1 MNNKVHLQFSNSVT
15 NESRLNASKTSD
27 ANGAVITRDP
37 WCRGING
44 AACGVPLLLQLC
56 RELVHLLGLRFNKAS
71 HRCIYNGFLLYNQH
85 LLLESPSRQSTIG
98 ISFSN
103 RHLDMSSV
111 ASESAF
117 STAGRHI
124 TPHRNRLHPD
134 LVEILIC
141 TQDWLWDDNLG
152 PHSNKQNYLG
162 KSEVVK
168 DDDSYLFLYFQLYR
182 KLNLF
187 RKWVPVGFP
196 IPGGDYFTRTRR
208 EFGGAGA
215 GMGLGSE
222 VGDGDGYCSPRPH
235 PSPFASLSKTEMEE
249 SPMRP

>member
-1 MNNKVHLQFSNSVT
+1 MALSILLCNK
-15 NESRLNASKTSD
+15 
-27 ANGAVITRDP
+27 
-37 WCRGING
+37 
-44 AACGVPLLLQLC
+44 LLKM
-56 RELVHLLGLRFNKAS
+56 FW
-71 HRCIYNGFLLYNQH
+71 LY
-85 LLLESPSRQSTIG
+85 R
-98 ISFSN
+98 
-103 RHLDMSSV
+103 
-111 ASESAF
+111 
-117 STAGRHI
+117 TAGRHI

-152 PHSNKQNYLG
+152 KIHTQINKITLASL
-162 KSEVVK
+162 KLSK
-168 DDDSYLFLYFQLYR
+168 MRTR

-208 EFGGAGA
+208 GFGGAGA

-235 PSPFASLSKTEMEE
+235 PSPFASLLTCKLV
-249 SPMRP
+249 